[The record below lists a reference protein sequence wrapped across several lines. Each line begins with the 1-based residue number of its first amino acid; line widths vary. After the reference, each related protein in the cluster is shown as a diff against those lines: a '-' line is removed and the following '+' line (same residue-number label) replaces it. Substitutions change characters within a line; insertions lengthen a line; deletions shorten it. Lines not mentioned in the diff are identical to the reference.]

1 MNWYLKVLHQYADF
15 NGRARRMEYWMF
27 VLFNM
32 MFAIIALVVDNIIG
46 IAFEEI
52 GYGPL
57 HLIYCLAI
65 VIPSIAVAARRLHD
79 SGRSGWWILI
89 SFIPFIG
96 GIWLLVL
103 LLLESDPGDNEYG
116 PNPKKLSQEFSG

>member
-1 MNWYLKVLHQYADF
+1 MNWYLKVLRQYADF

-46 IAFEEI
+46 IAFKEI

-57 HLIYCLAI
+57 YLIYCLAI
-65 VIPSIAVAARRLHD
+65 VIPSIAVAVRRLHD

-89 SFIPFIG
+89 TFIPFIG

-103 LLLESDPGDNEYG
+103 LLLDSDPGDNEYG
-116 PNPKKLSQEFSG
+116 PNPKKLSQEFTG